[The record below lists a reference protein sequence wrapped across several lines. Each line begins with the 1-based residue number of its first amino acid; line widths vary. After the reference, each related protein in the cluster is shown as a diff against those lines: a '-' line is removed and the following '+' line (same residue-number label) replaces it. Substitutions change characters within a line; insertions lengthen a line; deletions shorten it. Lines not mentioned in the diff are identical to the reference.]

1 MEVQAWLHTNFIT
14 SRCCCWQETIMA
26 LEIVSCFF
34 DGYRK
39 NGKEGE
45 NALKLVRENIS
56 NSIKS
61 SSLGNNSL

>member
-1 MEVQAWLHTNFIT
+1 
-14 SRCCCWQETIMA
+14 MA

-45 NALKLVRENIS
+45 NSLKLVRENIS

>member
-1 MEVQAWLHTNFIT
+1 MGVQAWLHSNFIT
-14 SRCCCWQETIMA
+14 SRCCWQETVMA

>member
-1 MEVQAWLHTNFIT
+1 
-14 SRCCCWQETIMA
+14 MA

-61 SSLGNNSL
+61 SSLGNNSLQPCFVKNQSAVQTQCNIHCN

>member
-1 MEVQAWLHTNFIT
+1 
-14 SRCCCWQETIMA
+14 MA
-26 LEIVSCFF
+26 LETVSCFF